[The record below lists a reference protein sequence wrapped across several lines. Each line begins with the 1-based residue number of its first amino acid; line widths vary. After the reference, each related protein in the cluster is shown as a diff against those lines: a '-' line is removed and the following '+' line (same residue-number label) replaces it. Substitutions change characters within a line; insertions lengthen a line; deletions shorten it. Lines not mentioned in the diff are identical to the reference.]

1 MKLDLNYLLD
11 ISDGDI
17 KFVKEI
23 LEMFLSHSYTD
34 IQKLP
39 EIYAKGDLREF
50 QSSVHKLKSGVMM
63 LGCKESSNAILDL
76 ESAVKQNKESTEI
89 AKLLS
94 KFLKISDKLVALIN
108 EELAKI

>member
-23 LEMFLSHSYTD
+23 LEMFLSHSYND

-39 EIYAKGDLREF
+39 EVYAKGDLKEF
-50 QSSVHKLKSGVMM
+50 HSAVHKLKSGVMM
-63 LGCKESSNAILDL
+63 LGCKDASNAILEL
-76 ESAVKQNKESTEI
+76 EASIKQNAESSEI
-89 AKLLS
+89 VKLLS
-94 KFLKISDKLVALIN
+94 KFLKLADKLALLVKEEVAKL
-108 EELAKI
+108 